1 MRNDKR
7 LRQSF
12 PPPRQSLSV
21 GVRSNDGQASI
32 NVNGAS
38 GSTVVGT
45 GPIGGAVANGIG
57 TGASSRV
64 SAALGHHV
72 VLAIDPTFLLAGA
85 GLGWVACRL
94 VPASRYPAA

>member
-1 MRNDKR
+1 M
-7 LRQSF
+7 
-12 PPPRQSLSV
+12 P
-21 GVRSNDGQASI
+21 
-32 NVNGAS
+32 
-38 GSTVVGT
+38 
-45 GPIGGAVANGIG
+45 VANGIG
-57 TGASSRV
+57 TGAWSRV